1 MEKKIT
7 EPIAKLLDGK
17 NFAFFA
23 TIMGDGSP
31 QITPVWV
38 DWDKDTDTILV
49 NTAEGRLK
57 HKNILKDPRV
67 SISVANQSNPYEMV
81 TTRGKVIEQITE
93 GAAEHTDKLAKKY
106 MGLDKYP
113 YYSPNEKR
121 VILKI
126 KPEKIFYQQPQG

>member
-67 SISVANQSNPYEMV
+67 SISIANQTNPYEMV